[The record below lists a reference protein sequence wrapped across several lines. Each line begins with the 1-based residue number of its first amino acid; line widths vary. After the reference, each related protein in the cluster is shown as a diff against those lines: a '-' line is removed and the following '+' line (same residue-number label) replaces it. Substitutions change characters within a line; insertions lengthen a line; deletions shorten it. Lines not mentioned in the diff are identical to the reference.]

1 MNGRVGL
8 FVPPQESR
16 GCWKPTGAVMPKMA
30 QELRTELGVGRRPDS
45 VITIQPRLFA
55 EAILQ
60 VRRSSSE
67 IGWYRVSVA
76 LVPKG

>member
-1 MNGRVGL
+1 
-8 FVPPQESR
+8 
-16 GCWKPTGAVMPKMA
+16 MPKMA